1 MPEKKRI
8 ASRTWNL
15 SLICFRFVVRL
26 DDGCLV
32 QNHTQQGIVD
42 FQIAV
47 VIDETDLPKFIHEDA
62 HSRARSADNFGER
75 RLADL
80 S

>member
-1 MPEKKRI
+1 
-8 ASRTWNL
+8 
-15 SLICFRFVVRL
+15 
-26 DDGCLV
+26 V

-47 VIDETDLPKFIHEDA
+47 VIDETELPKFIHEDA